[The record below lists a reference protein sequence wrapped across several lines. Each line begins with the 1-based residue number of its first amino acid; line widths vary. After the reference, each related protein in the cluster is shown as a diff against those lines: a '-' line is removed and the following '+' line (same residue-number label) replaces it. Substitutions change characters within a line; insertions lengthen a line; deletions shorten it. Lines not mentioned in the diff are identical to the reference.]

1 MSRFWKQSAC
11 SRADRRGLDAG
22 LPLCHFCAGGPYCRR
37 GNALFTHVSI
47 RTQSERTLGRWE
59 EGEGGS
65 DLSGVVQAAL
75 ISMTLSPY
83 LKRRNQPLIQGR
95 RDPSPQSFKLSPLEG
110 PIQTTI

>member
-1 MSRFWKQSAC
+1 MSRFWKQSSC

-22 LPLCHFCAGGPYCRR
+22 LPLCHFCAEGPYCRR

-47 RTQSERTLGRWE
+47 RAQSERTSGRWE

-75 ISMTLSPY
+75 ISVPL
-83 LKRRNQPLIQGR
+83 LKKKEPTAHPRPPGSESAEL
-95 RDPSPQSFKLSPLEG
+95 
-110 PIQTTI
+110 